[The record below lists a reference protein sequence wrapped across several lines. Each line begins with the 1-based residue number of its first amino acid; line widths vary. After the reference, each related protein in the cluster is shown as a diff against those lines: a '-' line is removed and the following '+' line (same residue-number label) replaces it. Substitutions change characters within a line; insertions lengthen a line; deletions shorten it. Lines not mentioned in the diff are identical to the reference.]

1 MPEIKVAVQ
10 VALNAYLLT
19 LETCCRGA
27 AEVVLTGEPIEPK
40 RPPPPPLPAPVAL
53 LVAGEPNRLPEGA
66 VEPIFKAEKRQR

>member
-1 MPEIKVAVQ
+1 MPEIKAAVQ

-27 AEVVLTGEPIEPK
+27 AEVVLAGEPIEPK
-40 RPPPPPLPAPVAL
+40 RPPPPPPVPVAL
-53 LVAGEPNRLPEGA
+53 VVAGEPNRVPEGA